1 VKKLLRSLLCS
12 SGELIIF
19 FQSNR
24 SHQNTCFHHVE
35 RNLSDMAAPTAAVQ
49 QYPPSRV
56 ATTSSRITLRI
67 SGADS
72 ATETTEADN
81 DKVSS

>member
-1 VKKLLRSLLCS
+1 MAAADIMSSEPPIQSWMQREKAVEISALLFRRAHN
-12 SGELIIF
+12 F

-35 RNLSDMAAPTAAVQ
+35 RNLSAMTAPTAAIQ

-56 ATTSSRITLRI
+56 ATT
-67 SGADS
+67 
-72 ATETTEADN
+72 
-81 DKVSS
+81 